1 MQSFNTKKIQEARHQ
16 KGKSGAFVIF
26 VEVLYWFFLLAIFF
40 SDTLLKNINDFAL
53 ILLVFSGVKFFAIIR
68 YFSSDDELDNVKFQ
82 VLNEKID
89 KLTKEIEELK
99 KS

>member
-40 SDTLLKNINDFAL
+40 SDTLLKNIN
-53 ILLVFSGVKFFAIIR
+53 
-68 YFSSDDELDNVKFQ
+68 
-82 VLNEKID
+82 
-89 KLTKEIEELK
+89 EIGRAHV
-99 KS
+99 